1 MLDMGANGS
10 AWRAGRAQPPRRA
23 DKGAGFRTARHEARG
38 PHHFTAHPAMLS
50 RRHLLCCGA
59 AAGLFTSLATPAR
72 AGLLNTCQRGI
83 PDALRPL
90 VERTFDGLDP
100 TRVQIAFVPKIR
112 ERDTIEG
119 TAWVDTKSGT
129 VLSTGFKLPKPP
141 SAMDYVHVQMVF
153 GASTP
158 LGPSISKVEVEAA
171 GGILFVRRHLRGS
184 ATLTNHVLVP

>member
-100 TRVQIAFVPKIR
+100 TQLWDVHTHLLGTGDSGSGCAVNASYTAVGSVTEVEIR
-112 ERDTIEG
+112 GTI
-119 TAWVDTKSGT
+119 DT
-129 VLSTGFKLPKPP
+129 VLTK
-141 SAMDYVHVQMVF
+141 
-153 GASTP
+153 TP
-158 LGPSISKVEVEAA
+158 GSCEVEGFCPDAE
-171 GGILFVRRHLRGS
+171 FVYVFLRR
-184 ATLTNHVLVP
+184 T